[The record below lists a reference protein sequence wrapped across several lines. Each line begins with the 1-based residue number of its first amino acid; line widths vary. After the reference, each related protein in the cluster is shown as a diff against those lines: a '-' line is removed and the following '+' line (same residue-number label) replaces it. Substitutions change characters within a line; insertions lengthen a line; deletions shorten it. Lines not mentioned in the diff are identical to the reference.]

1 MSAALHLHAVTSAVD
16 PTPPPAANPEASPTG
31 SSHAATPPATAPA
44 PTRMDLAPLLTAT
57 GRGSATAYEQL
68 YNEVA
73 GAVYGVALRVVR
85 DTQMAEDVAQEAL
98 IEVWRHAARYRAD
111 AGSARSWI
119 LTIAQRRAVDR
130 VRSEQSHTDRVLKH
144 APRDEVAPAEQ
155 DHVVDTMF
163 TDWQAARVRAG
174 LGHLT
179 DRQREALV
187 LTYFKGYTHREVAQ
201 ALDIPLGTAKARV
214 RDGLIKLRDAW
225 EAGA

>member
-1 MSAALHLHAVTSAVD
+1 MSTARHLHAVSSPVD
-16 PTPPPAANPEASPTG
+16 PAINDGEAKQPASL
-31 SSHAATPPATAPA
+31 S

-57 GRGSATAYEQL
+57 GRGSAVAYEQL

-85 DTQMAEDVAQEAL
+85 DAQMAEDIAQEAL

-144 APRDEVAPAEQ
+144 APRDEVTPAEQ
-155 DHVVDTMF
+155 DKVVDTMF
-163 TDWQAARVRAG
+163 AEWQAARVRAG
-174 LGHLT
+174 MEFLT
-179 DRQREALV
+179 DRQREALE
-187 LTYFKGYTHREVAQ
+187 LTYFKGYTHREVSQ

>member
-1 MSAALHLHAVTSAVD
+1 MSAARHLHAVSSPVD
-16 PTPPPAANPEASPTG
+16 PTVPTG
-31 SSHAATPPATAPA
+31 EATQTAP
-44 PTRMDLAPLLTAT
+44 PSSVRVDLAPLLTAT
-57 GRGSATAYEQL
+57 GRGSAVAYEQL

-85 DTQMAEDVAQEAL
+85 DTQMAEDIAQEAL

-144 APRDEVAPAEQ
+144 APRDDVAPAEQ
-155 DHVVDTMF
+155 DKVVDTLF
-163 TDWQAARVRAG
+163 AEWQAARVRVG
-174 LGHLT
+174 MEQLT
-179 DRQREALV
+179 ERQREALE
-187 LTYFKGYTHREVAQ
+187 LTYFKGYTHREVSQ